1 MRQFRQLSDETKQ
14 KISQSLRGKS
24 KSLTHKEHIRN
35 SLKNYW
41 NTVPNKPDTDN
52 E

>member
-1 MRQFRQLSDETKQ
+1 MRQFRQLSDETKK

-24 KSLTHKEHIRN
+24 KSLTHKDNISN

-41 NTVPNKPDTDN
+41 QKIPNKPETDS